1 MRIDATHR
9 LASTARNLVAVVI
22 VALATTGCFEEN
34 DERFEND
41 QLAGLL
47 NEAPEISVPQTDVEV
62 MAGEA
67 VLVTPTATDPDGD
80 ALSFEI
86 EGKPAWANFD
96 SQTGTV
102 SGTPAVADVGSYDG
116 VVIIATDGKARTR
129 SPGLRFTVSSPP
141 PPPEEPTPPPPVPV
155 NNPPTISGSPG
166 TRVTEG
172 QAYSFTPA
180 AADADGQA
188 LTFSIANRPAWASFS
203 ASNGRLSGTPP
214 VGAAGSYM
222 NIVISVSDGQA
233 STSLP
238 AFTIVVERANRAPVI
253 TGAAPTSVREGQAY
267 NFQPGASDPDGD
279 ALSFSISNKP
289 AWATFNAANGQL
301 GGTPPAGSAGTY
313 SNIVISVSDG
323 RLTTA
328 LPAFSITVA
337 ANRAPTITG
346 TPATTATV
354 GQAYSFTPSA
364 SDPDGQTLTFSI
376 VNKPSW
382 ANFSTSTGRLSGMP
396 SSANVGTTTG
406 IVIRVS
412 DGMTTTSLPSF
423 SLQVSADNR
432 APTISGT
439 PPTSAQEGQPYSFT
453 PSASDADGDTLT
465 FSITNK
471 PAWANFST
479 TTGALTGTPPAGS
492 SGSYEGIVIRVSDG
506 EASAS
511 LATFSISV
519 QQTAT
524 GTATLSWT
532 APTLRTDGTPL
543 MNLAG
548 YRVHYGQTQGQ
559 YSYRVTIDNPGMNT
573 YVVENLT
580 AGTWYFTTTAFDSTG
595 AESDYSN
602 VASKTI
608 R

>member
-1 MRIDATHR
+1 MQFDTSFFH
-9 LASTARNLVAVVI
+9 ASLLRNVAAAVI
-22 VALATTGCFEEN
+22 VAVTMTGCFEEN
-34 DERFEND
+34 DERFDNE
-41 QLAGLL
+41 QLDGLV
-47 NEAPEISVPQTDVEV
+47 NQAPEISVSQTDFAV

-80 ALSFEI
+80 PLSFEI

-96 SQTGTV
+96 SRSGTV
-102 SGTPAVADVGSYDG
+102 SGTPAVADVGTYDG

-382 ANFSTSTGRLSGMP
+382 ANFSTSTGRLSGTP
-396 SSANVGTTTG
+396 ASANVGTTTG

-423 SLQVSADNR
+423 NLEVSAENR

-453 PSASDADGDTLT
+453 PSASDPDGDTLT
-465 FSITNK
+465 FSITNN
-471 PAWANFST
+471 PAWASFST

-492 SGSYEGIVIRVSDG
+492 SGSYSNIRITVSDG
-506 EASAS
+506 EA
-511 LATFSISV
+511 
-519 QQTAT
+519 
-524 GTATLSWT
+524 TATLPAFSINVQQASNGSVTLSWQ
-532 APTLRTDGTPL
+532 APDSRTDGSTL
-543 MNLAG
+543 TNLAG
-548 YRVHYGQTQGQ
+548 YRIKYGTTSG
-559 YSYRVTIDNPGMNT
+559 SYPNVIVLNNPGLT
-573 YVVENLT
+573 SYVVENLPAAT
-580 AGTWYFTTTAFDSTG
+580 YYFVMSAVDSAGV
-595 AESDYSN
+595 ESAN
-602 VASKTI
+602 TNPVSKTI
-608 R
+608 Q

>member
-1 MRIDATHR
+1 MKFETGF
-9 LASTARNLVAVVI
+9 LSYSLLRNLAATLFVAV
-22 VALATTGCFEEN
+22 ATTGCFEEDDPVVEEPPAAVN
-34 DERFEND
+34 
-41 QLAGLL
+41 A
-47 NEAPEISVPQTDVEV
+47 APQIAVPQTDIAVQAGSTV
-62 MAGEA
+62 M
-67 VLVTPTATDPDGD
+67 VTPTASDPDGD
-80 ALSFEI
+80 PLSFTI
-86 EGKPAWANFD
+86 EAKPAWANFD
-96 SQTGTV
+96 SGSGTL
-102 SGTPAVADVGSYDG
+102 SGTPSNTDAGTYEG
-116 VVIIATDGKARTR
+116 IVITVSDGKAQTR
-129 SPGLRFTVSSPP
+129 GPDMRLVVQQKEPEGGGGAPP
-141 PPPEEPTPPPPVPV
+141 PPV

-166 TRVTEG
+166 TSVTEG
-172 QAYSFTPA
+172 QGYSFTPA
-180 AADADGQA
+180 ASDPDGQA
-188 LTFSIANRPAWASFS
+188 LTFSIANRPSWANFS
-203 ASNGRLSGTPP
+203 ASNGGLSGTPP
-214 VGAAGSYM
+214 VGAAGSFM

-238 AFTIVVERANRAPVI
+238 PFTIVVERANRAPVI

-267 NFQPGASDPDGD
+267 SFQPGASDPDGD

-289 AWATFNAANGQL
+289 AWAVFNAANGQL
-301 GGTPPAGSAGTY
+301 GGTPPAGSAGTF

-364 SDPDGQTLTFSI
+364 SDPDGQSLTFSI
-376 VNKPSW
+376 VNRPSW
-382 ANFSTSTGRLSGMP
+382 ANFNTSTGRLSGTP
-396 SSANVGTTTG
+396 GSSNVGTTTG

-423 SLQVSADNR
+423 SLEVSADNR

-439 PPTSAQEGQPYSFT
+439 PPTTAQEGQAYSFT
-453 PSASDADGDTLT
+453 PSASDPDGDTLT

-471 PAWANFST
+471 PSWATFST
-479 TTGALTGTPPAGS
+479 TTGALSGTPP
-492 SGSYEGIVIRVSDG
+492 SGSTGSYGNIVISVSDAK
-506 EASAS
+506 ASAS
-511 LATFSISV
+511 LPAFSISV

-524 GTATLSWT
+524 GSATLSWS

-543 MNLAG
+543 TNLAG
-548 YRVHYGQTQGQ
+548 YRIHYGTTQGQ
-559 YSYRVTIDNPGMNT
+559 YAYRVTINNPGLNT
-573 YVVENLT
+573 YVVENLA